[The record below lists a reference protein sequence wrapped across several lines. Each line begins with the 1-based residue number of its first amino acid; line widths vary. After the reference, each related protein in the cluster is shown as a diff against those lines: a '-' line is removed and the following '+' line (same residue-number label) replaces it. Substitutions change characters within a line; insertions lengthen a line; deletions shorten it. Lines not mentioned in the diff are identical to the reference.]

1 MTRRGRGRGATIL
14 ALGSACLLAA
24 CGQGST
30 TTKVVLT
37 GPADKVEA
45 LIAQHKLSKAAVQAH
60 VEKLP
65 DGRERAVFIKV
76 GAAPAAELI
85 DLGKAAAKA
94 GVSLEFSSG
103 TQWGSGSMSTQGTYS
118 PSPSPPD
125 PPASPPVSPS
135 TPGKGPVA

>member
-1 MTRRGRGRGATIL
+1 MARSDAKPMLRSVLTATAL
-14 ALGSACLLAA
+14 AVACLLAG

-37 GPADKVEA
+37 GPVDKVEA
-45 LIAQHKLSKAAVQAH
+45 LIAEHKLLKAPVQAH

-65 DGRERAVFIKV
+65 DGRERAIFIKV
-76 GAAPAAELI
+76 GAAPAPELI

-103 TQWGSGSMSTQGTYS
+103 TQWGSASSPQGAS
-118 PSPSPPD
+118 PQTAPPAD
-125 PPASPPVSPS
+125 PAASPPARN
-135 TPGKGPVA
+135 KGPVA